1 MTIPDRGR
9 TFLFALLLHGLL
21 LAGCTPRSE
30 ESGHTAPQAEAS
42 ARRQFKSQLI
52 SQTIERPLKSIPDRE
67 HEEAWKG
74 AFWGMGLARY
84 RSPITDEAVLKSYAS
99 VESLSVSFHR
109 ALLEVTYTLYR
120 GELQE
125 QVSRFLMNTGEEKLF
140 AMAALHLLRDKPDGD
155 VRPLRTLMQKRFPG
169 WREHPILVSLSFD
182 LDSFAH
188 RVPYVHP
195 PLVDILKHRLS
206 PAAPAVFS
214 FQRTD
219 RRWPGLVVVRDASGR
234 FFRNNDG
241 SLFCVPQLALAASNL
256 PGYLT
261 NGNTP
266 QGVLSMQGFLPVTNT
281 FIGPTETIQLVLPFE
296 APVQAYFHRPDTR
309 DTVWTESLYARLLP
323 ESWREFTPA
332 FEAFRAGR
340 AGRTEIIAHGTTIDP
355 EFYRGEPCYPN
366 TPSQGCL
373 TALEVWSSTTGKNC
387 SSDQQALVDM
397 LKKHQAGGGF
407 FYVINLDDRGGPVA
421 LEEVQAE
428 ILWAE
433 GMPGGAGEK

>member
-1 MTIPDRGR
+1 M
-9 TFLFALLLHGLL
+9 
-21 LAGCTPRSE
+21 PRPE
-30 ESGHTAPQAEAS
+30 KVPHTAPQAEAS
-42 ARRQFKSQLI
+42 ARRQFKSQLF
-52 SQTIERPLKSIPDRE
+52 SRTIERPLKSIPDRE
-67 HEEAWKG
+67 HEEAWEG

-84 RSPITDEAVLKSYAS
+84 RSPITDEAVLKGHFSA
-99 VESLSVSFHR
+99 ESLSVSFRR

-120 GELQE
+120 GELQD
-125 QVSRFLMNTGEEKLF
+125 QVSRILMNTGEEKLF
-140 AMAALHLLRDKPDGD
+140 AMAALHLLREKPGGD
-155 VRPLRTLMQKRFPG
+155 APTLRTLMRKRFPG
-169 WREHPILVSLSFD
+169 WREHPILVSLSYD
-182 LDSFAH
+182 LDSFAQ
-188 RVPYVHP
+188 RASYVHP

-219 RRWPGLVVVRDASGR
+219 RRWPGLVVVRDGSGR
-234 FFRNNDG
+234 FLRNNDG

-266 QGVLSMQGFLPVTNT
+266 QGVLSIQGFLSVTNL

-296 APVQAYFHRPDTR
+296 APVHAYFHCTETR
-309 DTVWTESLYARLLP
+309 DTVWTERLYAQLLP
-323 ESWREFTPA
+323 ESWRGFTPA
-332 FEAFRAGR
+332 FEAFRAGK

-387 SSDQQALVDM
+387 SSDQQTLVEM
-397 LKKHQAGGGF
+397 LRKHQAEGGY
-407 FYVINLDDRGGPVA
+407 FYVVNLDDRKSRVTLDEVEGDIFRA
-421 LEEVQAE
+421 ERMLE
-428 ILWAE
+428 
-433 GMPGGAGEK
+433 GAREK